1 MDTKDF
7 KAPKPS
13 PLAMAVARAVMPLIN
28 RWYLKGLTLDINA
41 ESMARLKTTSGYP
54 TVFAPN
60 HAAHADP
67 AVMFLL
73 SKRLSQAF
81 YYMTARETFDT
92 GSFGAIRSFLMQ
104 HLGAYSIVRGT
115 ADRNAFRTTRQLL
128 VNGAGPLVIFAE
140 GEISRQN
147 DTVMRFERGI
157 TQLCFWA
164 LEDMKKAGIGKPL
177 YVVPLGIK
185 YGYTH
190 DMWDTIDTALTQLER
205 EILPP
210 AERTPVERY
219 ERLRRIGVEILSTLT
234 KEYHAH
240 LATGTLE
247 AQIQELKEHI
257 LAHAENIMGI
267 HSDADVLTRVRALK
281 NLVDAEV
288 YRDVEQMMA
297 YERQVHEQQL
307 QKFQLFY
314 PDLERLINF
323 IAISDGYVAEEPSP
337 ERFLEVISRFEREV
351 FGTSKMRGPR
361 IASIRVGEPK
371 NLAACYDIY
380 STQKRETVEK
390 ITLELETAVQQLISD
405 GL

>member
-7 KAPKPS
+7 KAPKPNRF
-13 PLAMAVARAVMPLIN
+13 AIAVAKAVVPFVN
-28 RWYLKGLTLDINA
+28 RWYLKGLTLDIDVA
-41 ESMARLKTTSGYP
+41 SITCLKKIDGHP

-81 YYMTARETFDT
+81 YYMTARETFGT
-92 GSFGAIRSFLMQ
+92 GRFGTLRSFLMQ
-104 HLGAYSIVRGT
+104 RLGAYSIVRGT

-128 VNGAGPLVIFAE
+128 VNGDAPLVIFAE

-147 DTVMRFERGI
+147 DTVMRFEKGM

-164 LEDMKKAGIGKPL
+164 LADMRKAGSGKPL
-177 YVVPLGIK
+177 YIVPLGIK
-185 YGYTH
+185 YRYTH
-190 DMWDTIDTALTQLER
+190 DMWDTIDTALTRLER
-205 EILPP
+205 KILPTE
-210 AERTPVERY
+210 ARTHIERY
-219 ERLRRIGVEILSTLT
+219 QRLRRIGVEILSTLM

-240 LATGTLE
+240 IAAGPLD
-247 AQIQELKEHI
+247 AQIQAMKEHI
-257 LAHAENIMGI
+257 LSHAEKIMGI
-267 HSDADVLTRVRALK
+267 HSDADVLTRIRTLK

-288 YRDVEQMMA
+288 YRDVEQMTA
-297 YERQVHEQQL
+297 YERQVHAQQL

-337 ERFLEVISRFEREV
+337 ERFLEVISRLEKEV
-351 FGTSKMRGPR
+351 FGSSKMRGPR
-361 IASIRVGEPK
+361 VAAIRAGEPK
-371 NLAACYDIY
+371 NLAECYETY
-380 STQKRETVEK
+380 STEKKETVEK
-390 ITLELETAVQQLISD
+390 ITLELETAVQHLIAA
-405 GL
+405 L